1 MKPLRFLLLAGAL
14 GAAVS
19 VSAQFGG
26 LNKLGDAL
34 SKAKKGVDA
43 AKDVATVAKGTSGQF
58 SDEEEQLMGDSV
70 ALEIL
75 SRFGGLWRDPEA
87 TRRVNLVGNALARYS
102 ERPALEWR
110 FGILDSDTVNAFS
123 APGGYVF
130 ITRGLYELA
139 PTDDLLAGILSHEIA
154 HITNRHALK
163 IVGRGE
169 ALSIIGRHATE
180 RSSNLRDA
188 QSTVDTARSQVS
200 QVSPEL
206 AKFLD
211 VNVGKVADLILSK
224 GFDAKTELAA
234 DRDGRELAVTTGY
247 APGGLRAVLVAL
259 QARKG
264 DAKKIFST
272 HPPLASRLKELP
284 NDPPPPPPPENN
296 PPRSNTVFGGCPSP
310 EEI

>member
-1 MKPLRFLLLAGAL
+1 MKPSRTILALVAL
-14 GAAVS
+14 ATAVS
-19 VSAQFGG
+19 LPAQFGG

-34 SKAKKGVDA
+34 GKAKKGLDA
-43 AKDVATVAKGTSGQF
+43 VKEAQQVGKGATGQF
-58 SDEEEQLMGDSV
+58 SDEEEQVLGDSV
-70 ALEIL
+70 ALEIVA
-75 SRFGGLWRDPEA
+75 RFGGLWRDADA
-87 TRRVNLVGNALARYS
+87 THRVNLVGNSLARYS

-139 PTDDLLAGILSHEIA
+139 TTDDLLAGILAHEIG

-169 ALSIIGRHATE
+169 ALSIIGRRVTE
-180 RSSNLRDA
+180 RSSDLQQA
-188 QSTVDTARSQVS
+188 QSQVDAAKAQAA

-211 VNVGKVADLILSK
+211 LNVGKVVNLIVSK
-224 GFDAKTELAA
+224 GFDAKTEYAA

-264 DAKKIFST
+264 DPKKLFPT
-272 HPPLASRLKELP
+272 HPSLANRLKELP
-284 NDPPPPPPPENN
+284 SDPAPAEPAAEAKPAEPVDTADKPGD
-296 PPRSNTVFGGCPSP
+296 S
-310 EEI
+310 

>member
-1 MKPLRFLLLAGAL
+1 MKACRMILALAAL

-19 VSAQFGG
+19 LPAQFGG
-26 LNKLGDAL
+26 LNKLGEAL
-34 SKAKKGVDA
+34 DKAKKGLDA
-43 AKDVATVAKGTSGQF
+43 VKEGQQVAKGASGQF
-58 SDEEEQLMGDSV
+58 SDEEEQVMGDSV
-70 ALEIL
+70 ALEVIA
-75 SRFGGLWRDPEA
+75 RFGGLWRDAEA

-110 FGILDSDTVNAFS
+110 FGLLDSDSVNAFS

-139 PTDDLLAGILSHEIA
+139 ATDDALAGILAHEIA
-154 HITNRHALK
+154 HISNRHALK

-169 ALSIIGRHATE
+169 ALSIIGRHAT
-180 RSSNLRDA
+180 
-188 QSTVDTARSQVS
+188 ARSGDLREAQAKVDQARAEAA

-224 GFDAKTELAA
+224 GFDAKTEYSA
-234 DRDGRELAVTTGY
+234 DRDGRELAVTTGF

-259 QARKG
+259 QAKKG
-264 DAKKIFST
+264 DPRKLFPT
-272 HPPLASRLKELP
+272 HPSLANRLKQLP
-284 NDPPPPPPPENN
+284 NDPVPPGPEKD
-296 PPRSNTVFGGCPSP
+296 
-310 EEI
+310 